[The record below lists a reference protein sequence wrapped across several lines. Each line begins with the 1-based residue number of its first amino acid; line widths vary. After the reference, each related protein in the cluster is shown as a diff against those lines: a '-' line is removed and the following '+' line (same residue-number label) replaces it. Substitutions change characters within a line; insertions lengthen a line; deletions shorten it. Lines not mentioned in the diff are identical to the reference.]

1 MYLLSTLEP
10 LSMIPVRYWTDQT
23 VQRILGLQLLRHV
36 RVRASSMIS
45 DQSLYH
51 LMQTPQQLTVELEPS
66 YSMSS
71 HLGSSIS
78 PSIS

>member
-1 MYLLSTLEP
+1 M
-10 LSMIPVRYWTDQT
+10 
-23 VQRILGLQLLRHV
+23 QRILGLQLLRHV

-71 HLGSSIS
+71 HLGSSI
-78 PSIS
+78 